1 MRLVACTACRTQYD
15 TTHVPPGHSFTCRC
29 GAPVENVTRPPVD
42 APVERCASC
51 GAPAD
56 PGDDRCPF
64 CRAEIIRDR
73 DKLSLLCPECY
84 ARNADGARYCAAC
97 GLEFAP
103 QPVPGTGAPLVRRPV
118 DPPPSILR
126 IADNTGAK
134 TALCIRVLG
143 GSRRRYAGVGDV
155 IVSECPA
162 CNGLWVTSALFDQ
175 LVNRAVAARKSSL
188 EGGVPA
194 PNPREGRGN
203 PLNVQVRYRKCP
215 QCHRHMLRRNWNKT
229 SGVVVDVCHEH
240 GTWLDAD
247 ELERIAGY
255 ILSGGL
261 AEAQRREAERP
272 SYATPASSQPPV
284 ELTRVLM
291 QTNRG
296 RQRYELFESFVD
308 FLRAS
313 LGR

>member
-103 QPVPGTGAPLVRRPV
+103 QPVPGTGAPLECV
-118 DPPPSILR
+118 DCGKRLIDR
-126 IADNTGAK
+126 
-134 TALCIRVLG
+134 
-143 GSRRRYAGVGDV
+143 GVGDV

>member
-1 MRLVACTACRTQYD
+1 M
-15 TTHVPPGHSFTCRC
+15 
-29 GAPVENVTRPPVD
+29 
-42 APVERCASC
+42 ERCASC

-56 PGDDRCPF
+56 PGHDRCPF

-84 ARNADGARYCAAC
+84 ARNAEGARYCAAC

-103 QPVPGTGAPLVRRPV
+103 QPVPGTGAPLECV
-118 DPPPSILR
+118 DCGKRLIDR
-126 IADNTGAK
+126 
-134 TALCIRVLG
+134 
-143 GSRRRYAGVGDV
+143 GVGDV

-203 PLNVQVRYRKCP
+203 PMNVEVRYRKCP
-215 QCHRHMLRRNWNKT
+215 QCHAHMLRRNWNKT
-229 SGVVVDVCHEH
+229 SGVVVDVCHDH

-261 AEAQRREAERP
+261 AEAQRREAEKP
-272 SYATPASSQPPV
+272 SYATPASSQPSV